1 MRYKASFCGIF
12 SCLRFIMDY
21 QYLEKSCV
29 KVVSKTTLSRGGQG
43 NLVYKIEDEV
53 DNIAKANLQI
63 EGYSMEEVAYHCA
76 ILYEG
81 GYIHAY
87 KGEYVSNQ
95 LYMFTV
101 ARLTWK
107 GHDLLDKIRED
118 TVWNKARE
126 VIKEKALPNI
136 LEVIKWG
143 STTVIS
149 SAAEGAMRGQ
159 K

>member
-1 MRYKASFCGIF
+1 
-12 SCLRFIMDY
+12 
-21 QYLEKSCV
+21 
-29 KVVSKTTLSRGGQG
+29 
-43 NLVYKIEDEV
+43 
-53 DNIAKANLQI
+53 
-63 EGYSMEEVAYHCA
+63 MEEVAYHCA

-87 KGEYVSNQ
+87 KGEYASNQ

-118 TVWNKARE
+118 TVWNKTRE
-126 VIKEKALPNI
+126 VIKDKALPNI
-136 LEVIKWG
+136 LEVIKG
-143 STTVIS
+143 VSTTVIS
-149 SAAEGAMRGQ
+149 SAVEGAMRAQ